1 MSDLQVDQGHRV
13 LNDLINAFG
22 KLQLSD
28 ANEAETRFK
37 VIDGVLEKVLGW
49 QKDDIAV
56 EPPCSES
63 GHTDYADY
71 LVSTATTSIIVEAKR
86 AGAAFT
92 LPNNLK
98 AGKLGG
104 FLSSGAI
111 GEAIKQARFYCLKK
125 SAQFAVV
132 TNGDAWIV
140 FPAIRTDGVEF
151 EETQARIFRNLEDIG
166 KRFVE
171 FWELLSRQR
180 VIEGNLEKELLQKD
194 RDTPVRRPLSL
205 LRDPDLRLGRNTLF
219 QHLSVAVE
227 KVLTDQ
233 GLLDDAEAL
242 SFCYVRN
249 TERTGFDSRLR
260 MYLSDPKPQLGI
272 AATRVKTSKKSYDY
286 FDQKINQSKVAQS
299 KFFLVLGQV
308 GAGKSTFLAY
318 TRLVSARSIIDST
331 ICWLYVDFK
340 KATDYDAPRDFIYSQ
355 LLKLIEE
362 DKEFDLGDWEKTIQP
377 AYQVEI
383 ENLGRG
389 PLYLLKKTD
398 PPAFD
403 KEVAAVIVKERTEV
417 TPYVDRIIEYVA
429 QNRPVF
435 IAIDNVDQIEDDKRQ
450 NQIFAEAQAFA
461 QKHQVNIIVSL
472 RDTTYRKY
480 RTSPTFDAF
489 ELDAI
494 YIDAPSVVP
503 VLSRR
508 FTFARKM
515 LEGRKVELLL
525 DSGARFKVDDLGAF
539 FEIAAQS
546 LLSVEGAELIDT
558 LSGGNIRRGLT
569 LAREF
574 LASGHVTADL
584 ALQKYLTDRAWR
596 FPIHEVFKG
605 AVLGGRKFY
614 REEDSLLP
622 NMFCAK
628 LGLPTLQLLRLNMT
642 DYLVHMAQSA
652 NFDGVIVE
660 ELQATLHQ
668 VGIAQREVDSVLK
681 TLLDSSILRT
691 LDGAPFSQ
699 DSRLVPT
706 RLAGYLVQD
715 LMGRFNYSEMCA
727 LDAHIYDDDLWNE
740 IRQLTLKIQVE
751 GNPISKLRL
760 RIDRVKAF
768 FAHLETVEE
777 KWIIE
782 AKRRSL
788 GQGWLEATIRTRLRP
803 LIDRDCERA
812 LLSAQANYAKFKRNG

>member
-1 MSDLQVDQGHRV
+1 MSELQVDQGHRV
-13 LNDLINAFG
+13 LNDLIQVFG
-22 KLQLSD
+22 KLKLNE

-37 VIDGVLEKVLGW
+37 VIDGVFEKVLGW

-56 EPPCSES
+56 EPACTEF

-92 LPNNLK
+92 LPNNMK
-98 AGKLGG
+98 AGKMGG
-104 FLSSGAI
+104 VLSVGAI
-111 GEAIKQARFYCLKK
+111 GEAVQQARLYCQKK

-151 EETQARIFRNLEDIG
+151 EDTQARIFRSLEDIG
-166 KRFVE
+166 TRFVE

-180 VIEGNLEKELLQKD
+180 VVEGNLETELLQRS
-194 RDTPVRRPLSL
+194 RDTTARRALSL

-219 QHLSVAVE
+219 PHLSTAAE

-249 TERTGFDSRLR
+249 AERTAFDSRLQ
-260 MYLSDPKPQLGI
+260 MYLADPKPQLGI
-272 AATRVKTSKKSYDY
+272 AATRVKTSKKAYDY
-286 FDQKINQSKVAQS
+286 FDQKIDLSRVAKS
-299 KFFLVLGQV
+299 KFFLILGQV
-308 GAGKSTFLAY
+308 GAGKSTFLAF
-318 TRLVSARSIIDST
+318 TRLVSARTIIDEK
-331 ICWLYVDFK
+331 IVWLYLDFK
-340 KATDYDAPRDFIYSQ
+340 KATEYDVPRDFIYSQ
-355 LLKLIEE
+355 LLRLVEE
-362 DKEFDLGDWEKTIQP
+362 DKEFGLGDWEKTIYP

-383 ENLGRG
+383 DNLGRG
-389 PLYLLKKTD
+389 PLFLLKKTD
-398 PPAFD
+398 PSAFAR
-403 KEVAAVIVKERTEV
+403 EVEKVIMKEREEV
-417 TPYVDRIIEYVA
+417 SPYVDRIIEYMT
-429 QNRPVF
+429 QERPVF
-435 IAIDNVDQIEDDKRQ
+435 IAIDNVDQIENDKRQ
-450 NQIFAEAQAFA
+450 SEIFAEAQVLA
-461 QKHQVNIIVSL
+461 QKHRVNIIVSL

-503 VLSRR
+503 VLARR
-508 FTFARKM
+508 FTYARKM
-515 LEGRKVELLL
+515 LEGNKVELVL

-584 ALQKYLTDRAWR
+584 ALQSYLTDRMWR

-628 LGLPTLQLLRLNMT
+628 LGLPTLQLLRLSVA
-642 DYLVHMAQSA
+642 DYLVHMAQSTS
-652 NFDGVIVE
+652 FDGVIVE
-660 ELQATLHQ
+660 ELHATLHQ
-668 VGIAQREVDSVLK
+668 VGIAQREVDIVLK
-681 TLLDSSILRT
+681 NLLDSSIFRT
-691 LDGAPFSQ
+691 SDGAPAAQ

-706 RLAGYLVQD
+706 RLAGFLVQD
-715 LMGRFNYSEMCA
+715 LMGRFNYAEMCT
-727 LDAHIYDDDLWNE
+727 LDAHIYDDDLWNQ
-740 IRQLTLKIQVE
+740 IRTLTQQIQTE
-751 GNPISKLRL
+751 SNSIARLEL
-760 RIDRVKAF
+760 RINRVESF
-768 FAHLETVEE
+768 FTYLERVEE

-782 AKRRSL
+782 AKRRNL
-788 GQGWLEATIRTRLRP
+788 DQGWLDAPIRTRLHP
-803 LIDRDCERA
+803 LALKDFERA
-812 LLSAQANYAKFKRNG
+812 HQSANHLRNRRNG

>member
-1 MSDLQVDQGHRV
+1 MSDLQVDEGHRA
-13 LNDLINAFG
+13 LNDLIQTIA
-22 KLQLSD
+22 KLKLSD

-49 QKDDIAV
+49 QKDDMVV
-56 EPPCSES
+56 EPPCTEF

-71 LVSTATTSIIVEAKR
+71 LVTTATTSIIVEAKR

-104 FLSSGAI
+104 FLSTGPI
-111 GEAIKQARFYCLKK
+111 GEAIQQARLYCQKK
-125 SAQFAVV
+125 SAPFAVV

-140 FPAIRTDGVEF
+140 FPAVRIDGVEF
-151 EETQARIFRNLEDIG
+151 TETQARIFRSLEDMG
-166 KRFVE
+166 QRFVE
-171 FWELLSRQR
+171 FWELMSRQR
-180 VIEGNLEKELLQKD
+180 VIEGNLEKELLQTQQD
-194 RDTPVRRPLSL
+194 APVRRALSL

-219 QHLSVAVE
+219 PHLSSAVE

-233 GLLDDAEAL
+233 GLLNDTDAL
-242 SFCYVRN
+242 NFCYVRN
-249 TERTGFDSRLR
+249 VERTGFDSRLK
-260 MYLSDPKPQLGI
+260 MYLTDPKPQLGI
-272 AATRVKTSKKSYDY
+272 AATRVKTSKKSYEY
-286 FDQKINQSKVAQS
+286 FDRKIDQSKIAQS
-299 KFFLVLGQV
+299 KFFLILGQV

-318 TRLVSARSIIDST
+318 TRQVSARTIIDDKVV
-331 ICWLYVDFK
+331 WLYLDFK
-340 KATDYDAPRDFIYSQ
+340 KATEYDSPRDFIYSQ
-355 LLKLIEE
+355 LLRLIEE
-362 DKEFDLGDWEKTIQP
+362 DTQFGLGDWGKSINP

-389 PLYLLKKTD
+389 PLFLLKRSD
-398 PPAFD
+398 PTEFD
-403 KEVAAVIVKERTEV
+403 KEVAKVIMKEREEV
-417 TPYVDRIIEYVA
+417 IPYVDRLIEYA
-429 QNRPVF
+429 SKQRPIF

-450 NQIFAEAQAFA
+450 NEIFSEAQAFA
-461 QKHQVNIIVSL
+461 QKQRINIIVSL

-489 ELDAI
+489 EVEAI

-515 LEGRKVELLL
+515 LEGEKVDLLL
-525 DSGARFKVDDLGAF
+525 DNGARFKVEDLGAF

-546 LLSVEGAELIDT
+546 LLSIDSAELIDT

-584 ALQKYLTDRAWR
+584 ALQKYLTNRDWR

-628 LGLPTLQLLRLNMT
+628 LGFPTLQLLRLSVA

-652 NFDGVIVE
+652 SFEGAIVE

-668 VGIAQREVDSVLK
+668 IGISQREVDFVLK
-681 TLLDSSILRT
+681 SLLDSSILRT
-691 LDGAPFSQ
+691 SDGAPVAQ
-699 DSRLVPT
+699 ESRLVPT
-706 RLAGYLVQD
+706 RLAGFLVQD
-715 LMGRFNYSEMCA
+715 LMGRFNYAEMCA
-727 LDAHIYDDDLWNE
+727 LDAHIHDDGLWH
-740 IRQLTLKIQVE
+740 TLRTTTQQIQVE
-751 GNPISKLRL
+751 SNSITRLKLR
-760 RIDRVKAF
+760 IQRVKAF
-768 FAHLETVEE
+768 FDYLETIEE

-782 AKRRSL
+782 AKRRNL
-788 GQGWLEATIRTRLRP
+788 DIAWLEAPIRTRLRP
-803 LIDRDCERA
+803 MFDKDCERA
-812 LLSAQANYAKFKRNG
+812 LQSANHFKNVRNG